1 MTDAVR
7 LYRHT
12 FDGADTPGVVD
23 AWPGFEIPLEQDEDL
38 ELVNPQSGLQ
48 SGLNAPVEP
57 YVNEPGIP
65 TLHGDGRGMGPRG
78 YGAAPWRWVLR
89 SENRPGRQDYRAA
102 LWAQWR
108 APGSTTYPQGVG
120 VVARFRDL
128 GNYAVARLV
137 ANADGTPT
145 LRIWTV
151 EDGVATAR
159 GDAYSGAHVTAD
171 DLYDGLRWSLVCVDN
186 EDGTTTLRA
195 YTRSSGAASRG
206 TLRAS
211 WTGAVPSLRGP
222 WGTGVEL
229 TGGVVLED
237 VLVDDHEVYDLSDE
251 SDVDLGDG
259 SGWVLEVD
267 GVRYAAEDLG
277 AHDPKVHDVEVT
289 QSLGASGCTATITA
303 DGEWVLKAGLRPGRK
318 VVVYHH
324 GAVRFRGT
332 IVSGSAAAKP
342 QGSQSWVAMDAMAA
356 GALVDVA
363 EDDGTGTLYFNL
375 ADEANDYYD
384 ADRQDMTIGDVLA
397 FMGDRY
403 RARLAAVGASPADG
417 SDVFDVDE
425 LAALDAVVPGLA
437 VSGNFTAVVL
447 QLVAKMR
454 RWQPFVDPETVVW
467 RMRDITGAQAET
479 LECTAE
485 WVKPSVSVDVRR
497 SVTAIEFVG
506 VRGERGETALQMGV
520 AGATDNLSPQW
531 TAEQEAGVDGSKQ
544 AKQSIAGK
552 IAGAGTETFRGV
564 VRTYITVAAS
574 YGLTTDQF
582 RGGIC
587 NGEFVVGNTTTKIYM
602 YPSAWPGGI
611 PPSPGTPFV
620 VTLLDERAQWWLA
633 SIGVG
638 RSFRAK
644 GIPTICNGAPSALA
658 QGGFDRAKACG
669 LMRVGWTDPSTR
681 VTSYEEIDF
690 GLHMP
695 SDEAIAAGFCDPT
708 VVLAKKP
715 ARPVSFMTTWIGPEP
730 GGSPPPDQCS
740 NPALALSEVSL
751 EAKLRTLGEVPRV
764 RVPAAEDTYEG
775 RAWTEYGWA
784 RLQRIELSDF
794 TSMDQAAGLTL
805 AGQALLDV
813 LGDVPLLFTAEI
825 ASPWHEHAAFPRH
838 AHGYPTAQWAGLTKR
853 VVLTSKRRTTGLESG
868 RNLVVYSVTWSLL
881 RNTTTIQAGTAAGW
895 LNLAAEEIARTYLER
910 PTRAAAAQSLQTL
923 RDVVA
928 CLNGGT
934 ETTVGAQPSGPI
946 PGCKVEVVDRVRRTT
961 IDVDTDDQHKKDG
974 LQHLNLA
981 GRLGDEAGG
990 LGGNPYPGLPIPLPG
1005 YDGDDGRTF
1014 VAGYGSIPRAPV
1026 ETWLPGPTDVARGRA
1041 NPYGGPYVS
1050 DKVLAGRPPDIVARF
1065 PWGTV
1070 RKAADASGDHAGGQ
1084 ALEWSPNDAQGAP
1097 TGSWAP
1103 LTTLLDVG
1111 PAGLPLR
1118 HAAAGSYPAQLA
1130 ARDAA
1135 VAARLGI
1142 RLDAA
1147 GRVLAPGAVADGY
1160 PDGVPADHVTTLR
1173 AAAVASGLRPRW
1185 ETLSDPGGLV
1195 LHGPVGADGV
1205 DAGLDWRVLPPGHGL
1220 VLVEAVTPGSG
1231 RNGGAWDDVVEEDGT
1246 YTLIRGGGVV
1256 HKQIDA
1262 PALRADRGDAV
1273 TADAAPAA
1281 SEDPH
1286 CFTGA
1291 AGRVLAAGAGVVTGA
1306 GGILSMPPW
1315 AVGDIAVTAH
1325 LREVLVETPEA
1336 SGRAPSVRL
1345 SYARQGSAWTAPTT
1359 TAAQEPEVTDGSGT
1373 GTALAVFLVP
1383 GGAVPP
1389 GLRKPF
1395 DLSLSVQRD
1404 GDAGDMTGDA
1414 VVTGIGVDVAVAE
1427 RASLHRA
1434 AGGLGIGGE
1443 ARDNHGIA
1451 LGALA
1456 VGGGVVESVVES
1468 VSGALAVDGCARVD
1482 TVPWSVAYGAL
1493 AIAGTV
1499 ADAIDP
1505 LEVSGSLGI
1514 GGRSHG
1520 RLT

>member
-23 AWPGFEIPLEQDEDL
+23 AWPGFEIPLEQDDDL
-38 ELVNPQSGLQ
+38 QLVNPQSGLQ

-57 YVNEPGIP
+57 YVNQPTIP

-78 YGAAPWRWVLR
+78 FGAAAYKWLLR
-89 SENRPGRQDYRAA
+89 SENRPGRDDYRAA
-102 LWAQWR
+102 QWARWR
-108 APGSTTYPQGVG
+108 APGSTTFPQGVG
-120 VVARFRDL
+120 VVVRFRDIN
-128 GNYAVARLV
+128 NYAVARIV

-145 LRIWTV
+145 LRIVTF
-151 EDGVATAR
+151 EDGVATNR
-159 GDAYSGAHVTAD
+159 GDAYSGAHVTED
-171 DLYDGLRWSLVCVDN
+171 DLADGLAWSLAVADN
-186 EDGTTTLRA
+186 ADGTTTLRA
-195 YTRSSGAASRG
+195 YTRSSGASSRG

-211 WTGAVPSLRGP
+211 WTGAIPNLRGP

-259 SGWVLEVD
+259 SGWVLEID
-267 GVRYAAEDLG
+267 GVRYATEDLRG
-277 AHDPKVHDVEVT
+277 HDPTVHDVEVT
-289 QSLGASGCTATITA
+289 QSLGASGCTARIVA
-303 DGEWVLKAGLRPGRK
+303 DGEWVLKAGLRPGRR

-324 GAVRFRGT
+324 GEVRFRGA
-332 IVSGSAAAKP
+332 IVSGAAAASP
-342 QGSQSWVAMDAMAA
+342 AASQSWTAMDAMAA
-356 GALVDVA
+356 AGLVDVA
-363 EDDGTGTLYFNL
+363 EDDGTSTLYFNVSDTG
-375 ADEANDYYD
+375 ADYYD
-384 ADRQDMTIGDVLA
+384 PDRQDMTVGDVLA
-397 FMGDRY
+397 FLGDRY
-403 RARLAAVGASPADG
+403 RVRLAEVGAAPSDG
-417 SDVFDVDE
+417 SDVFDDAE
-425 LAALDAVVPGLA
+425 LALLDAVVPGLT
-437 VSGNFTAVVL
+437 VSGNFAAAVL
-447 QLVAKMR
+447 QLVARMR
-454 RWQPFVDPETVVW
+454 KYQPFVDPETNIW
-467 RMRDITGAQAET
+467 HFRDITGAQAET
-479 LECTAE
+479 IECTAE
-485 WVKPSVSVDVRR
+485 WVKPSVTLDVRR
-497 SVTAIEFVG
+497 AVTAIEFVG
-506 VRGERGETALQMGV
+506 VRGERDETTLQMGV
-520 AGATDNLSPQW
+520 PGEDDNLSPQW
-531 TAEQEAGVDGSKQ
+531 TPEQEAGIDGGKQ
-544 AKQSIAGK
+544 GKQSISGK
-552 IAGAGTETFRGV
+552 IAGAGVESFRGV
-564 VRTYITVAAS
+564 TRTYVTVAAS
-574 YGLTTDQF
+574 YGLVADQF

-602 YPSAWPGGI
+602 YPSAWPGGVA
-611 PPSPGTPFV
+611 PSPGTAFV
-620 VTLLDERAQWWLA
+620 VTLLDDRAQWWL
-633 SIGVG
+633 SSMGVG

-644 GIPTICNGAPSALA
+644 GIPTICGVAPSALA

-669 LMRVGWTDPSTR
+669 AMQIGFTDPRTK
-681 VTSYEEIDF
+681 VTSWEEVDF
-690 GLHMP
+690 GVHMP
-695 SDEAIAAGFCDPT
+695 SQEAINAGFCDPV

-715 ARPVSFMTTWIGPEP
+715 ERPVVLMTWIGPEP
-730 GGSPPPDQCS
+730 GGSPPADQCA
-740 NPALALSEVSL
+740 NPAVAMSEVSL
-751 EAKLRTLGEVPRV
+751 KARLRTLGDVPRV

-775 RAWTEYGWA
+775 RAWDEYGWG
-784 RLQRIELSDF
+784 RLQRIELQDF
-794 TSMDQAAGLTL
+794 VSMDQAEGLTK

-825 ASPWHEHAAFPRH
+825 ASPWKPHAAFPQH
-838 AHGYPTAQWAGLTKR
+838 ANGYPTAQWAGLTKR
-853 VVLTSKRRTTGLESG
+853 VVLTSAKRTTGLEAD

-881 RNTTTIQAGTAAGW
+881 RGTTTIQAGTAAGW
-895 LNLAAEEIARTYLER
+895 LNLAAEEIARTYIDR
-910 PTRAAAAQSLQTL
+910 PAQLSAAQALRTA
-923 RDVVA
+923 RDVVD
-928 CLNGGT
+928 CLNGRS
-934 ETTVGAQPSGPI
+934 ETTVGAQPAGPI
-946 PGCKVEVVDRVRRTT
+946 PGCKVEVIDRVRRTT
-961 IDVDTDDQHKKDG
+961 ADVDTDDQHKKDG
-974 LQHLNLA
+974 IQHLNLA
-981 GRLGDEAGG
+981 GRLGDAAGG
-990 LGGNPYPGLPIPLPG
+990 LGGNPFPGQPIPLPG
-1005 YDGDDGRTF
+1005 YDDDDGRTF

-1026 ETWLPGPTDVARGRA
+1026 ESWLSGPVDVARGKA
-1041 NPYGGPYVS
+1041 NPYGGPYVG
-1050 DKVLAGRPPDIVARF
+1050 DKSLAGRPPDIVARY